1 MYPATIAGVEQ
12 SLLVSFIDFEKAFDS
27 FDNLEASSR
36 EWWSTFIKLSYKGTT
51 SRVLYRVKASKE
63 F

>member
-36 EWWSTFIKLSYKGTT
+36 E
-51 SRVLYRVKASKE
+51 
-63 F
+63 